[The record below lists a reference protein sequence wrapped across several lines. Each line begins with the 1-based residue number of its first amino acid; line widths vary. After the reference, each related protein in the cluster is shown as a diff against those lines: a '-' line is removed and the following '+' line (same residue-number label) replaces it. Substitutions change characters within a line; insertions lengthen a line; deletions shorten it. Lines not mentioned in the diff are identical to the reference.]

1 MLTMKVAMT
10 FFVCSMISC
19 IFFTL
24 GRLIEKS
31 DAKTVNLDKLIQRPR
46 DRCFRDSRESGIV
59 IDVEYEDVV
68 DLNTYRERKEYETR
82 DLINTVSS
90 FELVYSER
98 DQMYVRIP
106 REVAKFIRY
115 IQGEIR

>member
-24 GRLIEKS
+24 GRLVEKS
-31 DAKTVNLDKLIQRPR
+31 DVKAVNLDRSTKLPR
-46 DRCFRDSRESGIV
+46 NKYFHSSTV

-68 DLNTYRERKEYETR
+68 DLNTYREKKEYEMR

-106 REVAKFIRY
+106 RDVAEFIRY
-115 IQGEIR
+115 IRREVR